1 MSVKPLQQPHVLL
14 FVCNTSLT
22 TPLVCLFAPSNLPR
36 RQLQARYQ
44 LENNRS
50 IPPWGQAIFSPCC
63 VIMRPQGGE
72 DLGRF
77 LKYALALTQM
87 HVQVRF

>member
-1 MSVKPLQQPHVLL
+1 MCRELQQ
-14 FVCNTSLT
+14 
-22 TPLVCLFAPSNLPR
+22 
-36 RQLQARYQ
+36 RYQ
-44 LENNRS
+44 LENNRD
-50 IPPWGQAIFSPCC
+50 IPPWGRAIFSPCC

-87 HVQVRF
+87 HVQVGHWFGTV

>member
-1 MSVKPLQQPHVLL
+1 ML
-14 FVCNTSLT
+14 
-22 TPLVCLFAPSNLPR
+22 R
-36 RQLQARYQ
+36 RQLQAKYE

-77 LKYALALTQM
+77 LKYTLALTQL
-87 HVQVRF
+87 HVQVRLCLLRDQPWA